1 MDLLDLLDLNGLC
14 DFGEII
20 EPGILNINFHMC
32 KTEMEVRP
40 SNVHEDKQLGILKP
54 STLLCS

>member
-1 MDLLDLLDLNGLC
+1 MGCVTL
-14 DFGEII
+14 GEII

-40 SNVHEDKQLGILKP
+40 SNVHEDKQLGILKR